1 MRVSFAPLLVRCLAK
16 SKRSWEWPRT
26 NRTYSLLCLFVLVG
40 SCNPIFAPARLGT
53 PMADIET
60 IVIDSDTE
68 LEQDTTEE
76 METESIYQVLPKSNL
91 T

>member
-1 MRVSFAPLLVRCLAK
+1 
-16 SKRSWEWPRT
+16 
-26 NRTYSLLCLFVLVG
+26 
-40 SCNPIFAPARLGT
+40 
-53 PMADIET
+53 MADIET